1 MTKDA
6 TKNEGQ
12 SSRKKYAELLC
23 DFMFKRLFGSES
35 NKDVLI
41 SFLNTILEDVEI
53 VEVDFIPTEHHGMTE
68 DDRKVIF
75 DIACKCKSGA
85 SFIIEMQ
92 KGYQKYFKERALYYT
107 TYPIN
112 KQGRDAHDL
121 HIKRKAEGFEEGDFR
136 WDYNLQPVTV
146 VAILNFRFSHAGNW
160 PKAEYRSSYRLYED
174 TYDEVMTDVLRF
186 VFLELGRFDKCI
198 WELETIAEKWMYLLK
213 HMHEMVEI
221 PKEFSDTLF
230 TRLFLLA
237 EIDNFTAE
245 EKEQYYKSLEN
256 MGDYYNIIDT
266 AVEEATKRA
275 IEEGLAKG
283 MAEGLEKG
291 MAEGLEKGMAEG
303 LEKGMAEGRAEG
315 LVEGIEK
322 GREEERRETVAKLKA
337 LGITPAIIS
346 QATGLS
352 EEEIEK
358 L

>member
-1 MTKDA
+1 MKKNVTK
-6 TKNEGQ
+6 KEGQ
-12 SSRKKYAELLC
+12 GSRKKYAELLC
-23 DFMFKRLFGSES
+23 DFMFKRLFGSEA

-121 HIKRKAEGFEEGDFR
+121 HIKRKAEGVEDGDFR

-221 PKEFSDTLF
+221 PKEFSDPLF

-275 IEEGLAKG
+275 IAEGLAKG

-291 MAEGLEKGMAEG
+291 MAEGR
-303 LEKGMAEGRAEG
+303 AEGRAEG

>member
-1 MTKDA
+1 MKKNVTK
-6 TKNEGQ
+6 KEGQ
-12 SSRKKYAELLC
+12 GSRKKYAELLC

-291 MAEGLEKGMAEG
+291 MAEGMEIGI
-303 LEKGMAEGRAEG
+303 AEGRAEG